1 MASLV
6 RLQRSRAKGTRLVS
20 PNGLPIRCVDRT
32 TKWGN
37 PYKVMGAKGTWHVL
51 DSVACMVLA
60 TYPMRQLATQR
71 AIEIFT
77 EDLLN
82 GRMLRFTTEDI
93 YRELKGFNL
102 ACWCA
107 LPEQGQPDLCHAAI
121 LLRLAN
127 A

>member
-20 PNGLPIRCVDRT
+20 PNGLPIRWVDRT
-32 TKWGN
+32 TKWGT
-37 PYKVMGAKGTWHVL
+37 PCTGTRAQGTWHGR

-77 EDLLN
+77 EDLRN
-82 GRMLRFTTEDI
+82 GRLLQFAAEDI
-93 YRELKGFNL
+93 YGELKGFNL
-102 ACWCA
+102 ACW
-107 LPEQGQPDLCHAAI
+107 
-121 LLRLAN
+121 
-127 A
+127 